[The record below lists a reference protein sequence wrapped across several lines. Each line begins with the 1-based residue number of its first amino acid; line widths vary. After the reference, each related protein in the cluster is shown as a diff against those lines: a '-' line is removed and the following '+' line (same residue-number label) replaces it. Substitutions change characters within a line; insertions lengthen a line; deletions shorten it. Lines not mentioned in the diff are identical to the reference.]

1 MNYTMS
7 IPLQILRPLAA
18 DFDGDV
24 LNILCIINKAFF
36 EGCYEIF
43 NPRNNMYI
51 SHNNGLANQQVCV
64 QRDTIINANTLLWLG
79 REYHDD
85 PGRIEHIKS
94 ILKRNEDNEL
104 NRRVV

>member
-1 MNYTMS
+1 M
-7 IPLQILRPLAA
+7 L
-18 DFDGDV
+18 
-24 LNILCIINKAFF
+24 IISKPFF

-79 REYHDD
+79 REYNNDAS
-85 PGRIEHIKS
+85 RIEHIKS
-94 ILKRNEDNEL
+94 ILKRNGSGRCN
-104 NRRVV
+104 